1 MLVLM
6 AIDIESRTP
15 LGLVFVLFLFFIYV
29 YLDLKLKKM
38 KKKRT
43 IKNNNYKARIFSLES
58 KPKVMKHFTFVPP
71 KVSV

>member
-1 MLVLM
+1 MKREWSR
-6 AIDIESRTP
+6 IDNGTLP
-15 LGLVFVLFLFFIYV
+15 WPGGLGTVQALIFG
-29 YLDLKLKKM
+29 LKIKKM

-43 IKNNNYKARIFSLES
+43 IKNNNYKARIFCLES

>member
-1 MLVLM
+1 MLVLI

-15 LGLVFVLFLFFIYV
+15 LGLFF
-29 YLDLKLKKM
+29 YLCIFGLKIKKIM

>member
-15 LGLVFVLFLFFIYV
+15 LGLFFFV
-29 YLDLKLKKM
+29 YLDLRLKKIM